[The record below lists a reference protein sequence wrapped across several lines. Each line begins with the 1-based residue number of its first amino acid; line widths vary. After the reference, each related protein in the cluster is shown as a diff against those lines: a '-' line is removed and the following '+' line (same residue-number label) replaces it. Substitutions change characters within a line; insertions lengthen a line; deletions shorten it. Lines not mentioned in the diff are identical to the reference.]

1 MQKKHK
7 LLSKAI
13 IVEFQVFL
21 KYDTSI
27 LSKVILASHLKVQ
40 IGVMRH

>member
-7 LLSKAI
+7 LLSKTI
-13 IVEFQVFL
+13 IAEFQVFL

-27 LSKVILASHLKVQ
+27 LSKVRLLIK
-40 IGVMRH
+40 